1 MLLIEFCS
9 TGSRLMKNQILI
21 SILVSLIS
29 IESTISSS
37 IGQSDGQSQ
46 NATLQGTVIY
56 PSEFL
61 PAQKV
66 CAKNVQTTK
75 LFCFETKQSQTDF
88 SISVKAGTYEIFA
101 RECTKSYQTN
111 IVCRDSY
118 RPQRAY
124 YNEHAKCGIT
134 AECAKKFKRNRPIL
148 VRIRS
153 GQTIANIKPHD
164 WYSN

>member
-1 MLLIEFCS
+1 
-9 TGSRLMKNQILI
+9 MKNQILI

-37 IGQSDGQSQ
+37 IAKSERQPQ

-56 PSEFL
+56 PSDYL
-61 PAQKV
+61 PPQKV
-66 CAKNVQTTK
+66 CAENVQTK
-75 LFCFETKQSQTDF
+75 RLFCSETKQQQRDF
-88 SISVKAGTYEIFA
+88 SISVKPGIYEIFA
-101 RECTKSYQTN
+101 RECKKSYQKD
-111 IVCRDSY
+111 ILCRDGY
-118 RPQRAY
+118 LLQRAY

-148 VRIRS
+148 VRIQA
-153 GQTIANIKPHD
+153 GETIAKIKPHD